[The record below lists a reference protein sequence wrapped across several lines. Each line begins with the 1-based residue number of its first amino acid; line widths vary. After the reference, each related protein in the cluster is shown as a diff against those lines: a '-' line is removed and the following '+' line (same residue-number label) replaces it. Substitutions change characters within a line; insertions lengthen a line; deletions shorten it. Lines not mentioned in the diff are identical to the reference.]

1 LRARKVIKIQNL
13 TLSYGLEEE
22 AVLRRVNLEFAAGE
36 LVLICGPTGS
46 GKSTLLRAINRLVPA
61 FSGGALSGEVFI
73 AGKGTS
79 NLKPHDLASLVG
91 YVDQVPERSFVAQT
105 VIDELAFGMEQLGF
119 TRSEM
124 KKNIERFSKLLE
136 IETILHHN
144 LMDLSGGQQ
153 QRVAIAAALAA
164 GQKILLLD
172 EPTSALDAEGAESLV
187 VLLRKIATEEQVTV
201 LLAEHRL
208 EKVIPHCDWL
218 VAVAGYGSA
227 VKLSSDWNS
236 VEATWPSWSKDRKSN
251 KRISPAK
258 LGYLGQTSLEV
269 SNLTVKFSNQ
279 VAVQNVSFSV
289 NKSEIVC
296 IHGANGSGKSSLLLA
311 IQGSLK
317 TDSGQVLVE
326 NVNRSS
332 LRNRELHS
340 KIVMV
345 PQKASDLL
353 FLSSVSKELSESDVY
368 ANVAPRTT
376 SKIFEKLVNRVEP
389 KRHPRDLSVGQQLA
403 LVIALQLSFGAK
415 LVLLDEPTRGLDQ
428 EAKRNLAQYLI
439 GLSESG
445 VAILVATHER
455 DFSKL
460 ISDREF
466 LMENSRLIPCDSLVG
481 GSSEI

>member
-1 LRARKVIKIQNL
+1 MIKIQNL
-13 TLSYGLEEE
+13 TLSYGLEED

-61 FSGGALSGEVFI
+61 FSGGAISGEVFI
-73 AGKGTS
+73 ADKSTS

-91 YVDQVPERSFVAQT
+91 YVDQVPERSFVAET
-105 VIDELAFGMEQLGF
+105 VIDELVFGMEQLGF
-119 TRSEM
+119 SRTKMQR
-124 KKNIERFSKLLE
+124 NIERFSKLLE
-136 IETILHHN
+136 IETILHR
-144 LMDLSGGQQ
+144 DLTEISGGQQ

-164 GQKILLLD
+164 GQRVLLLD
-172 EPTSALDAEGAESLV
+172 EPTSALDAKGAESLII
-187 VLLRKIATEEQVTV
+187 LLRKIATEEQVTV

-208 EKVIPHCDWL
+208 DKVISHCDWL
-218 VAVAGYGSA
+218 VAVAGDGSA
-227 VKLSSDWNS
+227 VKLSSEWNS
-236 VEATWPSWSKDRKSN
+236 VEATWPSWSKTQNSISKAKSN
-251 KRISPAK
+251 DS
-258 LGYLGQTSLEV
+258 GQVSLQV

-279 VAVQNVSFSV
+279 IAVQNASFSV
-289 NKSEIVC
+289 SQSEIVC

-317 TDSGQVLVE
+317 AETGQVLIE
-326 NVNRSS
+326 NIDRSS
-332 LRNRELHS
+332 LRNQELHS
-340 KIVMV
+340 KMVMV

-353 FLSSVSKELSESDVY
+353 FLSSVSKELSESDAY

-376 SKIFEKLVNRVEP
+376 SKIFEKLVKRVEP

-403 LVIALQLSFGAK
+403 LVIAMQLSLGAK

-428 EAKRNLAQYLI
+428 EAKRNLAQHLI

-445 VAILVATHER
+445 IAILIATHDR

-466 LMENSRLIPCDSLVG
+466 LMKDSRLIACDSRGG